1 MMNEDAKAAAH
12 ALVHTAVAAVGLHK
26 TGLGDVIIKAA
37 GKVGKHVSKTRNY
50 RVAKVK
56 VKRAASNVK
65 YHVKKV
71 VKKGINKVLNSY
83 DGDTSR
89 AGMIL
94 EVYDANDEPNNCLM
108 FNIELFEDKTH
119 DEVEVDLVNWSI
131 EAKVEV
137 PTEVELL
144 DADGDGIID
153 VVAYYEDETL
163 IEETLLKLEKYFMNK
178 FPDIEDPVTLGCFG
192 EYDLDSENEETPK
205 KK

>member
-1 MMNEDAKAAAH
+1 MKVIDENDAVK

-26 TGLGDVIIKAA
+26 TGLGDAIIKGAS
-37 GKVGKHVSKTRNY
+37 KVGKHVSKTRKY